1 MDDAVLSCGGWM
13 AAQIR
18 LGHTAEV
25 WTLCAGDPPP
35 GALPPVAEDFHAMWG
50 TGRETPAL
58 RRAEDR
64 EACRRLGAGLRHWDV
79 PDCIYRRFADGRP
92 VIARQE
98 DIFAPLCLEEVEQ
111 AAVLGQRLAGELP
124 AGAALVAPI
133 GLGLHRDHAW
143 AYAAARLS
151 GCAQLYYAD
160 FPYLLR
166 SGPPGVG
173 WKPTA
178 AVDLLEE
185 DIQLWVQAVQAYA
198 SQTASLLPEGY
209 AIEDAVRAYARDG
222 ASLWRMQ
229 KDYA

>member
-18 LGHTAEV
+18 QGHTAEI
-25 WTLCAGDPPP
+25 WTLCAGDPPS
-35 GALPPVAEDFHAMWG
+35 GALPAVAEDFHAMWG

-64 EACRRLGAGLRHWDV
+64 EACRSLGAGVRHWDV

-133 GLGLHRDHAW
+133 GLGGHRDHAW
-143 AYAAARLS
+143 AYAVARLS

-166 SGPPGVG
+166 SGPPGAG

-178 AVDLLEE
+178 GVDLLEE

-209 AIEDAVRAYARDG
+209 VIEDAVRAYARDG